1 MPDGQLPDDDPII
14 QLEQIRNQR
23 QTAAPPPID
32 PDGAL
37 PGTEDEVALE
47 FSNRHAHELRYVNLW
62 HRWLRWDGVLWRRVD
77 DLSVF
82 HLVRQVAREYAKC
95 HNDKKLGRDAA
106 TAAIERAARN
116 DPRHDRMPDIWDSD
130 EERLITPNRN
140 Q

>member
-1 MPDGQLPDDDPII
+1 MPDGIDPVIE
-14 QLEQIRNQR
+14 LQR
-23 QTAAPPPID
+23 ERERRQGNGHAVD

-47 FSNRHAHELRYVNLW
+47 FSNRHAQDLRYVNLW
-62 HRWLRWDGVLWRRVD
+62 HRWLRWNGAVWRHID

-82 HLVRQVAREYAKC
+82 HLVRQVAREYAKL

-116 DPRHDRMPDIWDSD
+116 DPRHDRLPEIWDSEPELLGTPP
-130 EERLITPNRN
+130 EEAQP
-140 Q
+140 